1 LFDCKIVYRPLN
13 DHLAEARNAGIDT
26 LADSNNCKW
35 ALFVDPDEWFANDQS
50 DLKTIRSMSASDRV
64 AYLFKIANFRSN
76 SREPTIS
83 DTIRMTR
90 LESAYQMRMNGRV
103 HESFDLAIKSLE
115 DRGIHG
121 RIMYAPFTM
130 LHRGLSFD
138 ASVMNDKLEKYER
151 LIRMELS
158 ERPKNPGAWVS
169 LGWHYLNED
178 CEEEANECFQNA
190 LDCAG
195 DSYLP
200 FKEVAFTR
208 LRESRKMIRQCL
220 DRLTPGHQFYDI
232 CKQMDNWLTRYAPP
246 HPKVERG
253 RTVKVGPVPK
263 YKLDS

>member
-1 LFDCKIVYRPLN
+1 
-13 DHLAEARNAGIDT
+13 
-26 LADSNNCKW
+26 
-35 ALFVDPDEWFANDQS
+35 
-50 DLKTIRSMSASDRV
+50 
-64 AYLFKIANFRSN
+64 
-76 SREPTIS
+76 
-83 DTIRMTR
+83 MT
-90 LESAYQMRMNGRV
+90 SSV
-103 HESFDLAIKSLE
+103 
-115 DRGIHG
+115 
-121 RIMYAPFTM
+121 

-138 ASVMNDKLEKYER
+138 ASVMNDKLKKYER

-158 ERPKNPGAWVS
+158 ESPKNPGAWVS

-220 DRLTPGHQFYDI
+220 DRLNPGHQFYDI
-232 CKQMDNWLTRYAPP
+232 CKQMDNWLTQYAPP

-253 RTVKVGPVPK
+253 GTVEVGPVPK